1 MMEIEARCLLELAVH
16 VKLASE
22 NVLEAARSL
31 TELRPNDATS
41 GVGAWRRAMDELI
54 AMNIE
59 LSFMERILRT
69 AAPVPGNVVLRGAS
83 RGGRAAVRG

>member
-1 MMEIEARCLLELAVH
+1 MEIEARRLLELAVH

-31 TELRPNDATS
+31 TELRPGDATS
-41 GVGAWRRAMDELI
+41 GMGTWRHAMDELI
-54 AMNIE
+54 AMNVQ

-69 AAPVPGNVVLRGAS
+69 ATPGDLVLQRAPRGTRAVI
-83 RGGRAAVRG
+83 RG

>member
-1 MMEIEARCLLELAVH
+1 MEIEARRLLELAVH

-31 TELRPNDATS
+31 VELCPGDPSSAT
-41 GVGAWRRAMDELI
+41 GAWRHAMDELI
-54 AMNIE
+54 AMNVQ
-59 LSFMERILRT
+59 LSFMERTLRKAT
-69 AAPVPGNVVLRGAS
+69 RGGLVLGRAS

>member
-1 MMEIEARCLLELAVH
+1 MEIEARRLLELAVH

-31 TELRPNDATS
+31 IELRPGDPGS
-41 GVGAWRRAMDELI
+41 GMGAWHRAMDELT

-59 LSFMERILRT
+59 LAFMERILRKAT
-69 AAPVPGNVVLRGAS
+69 PGGLVLRRAA
-83 RGGRAAVRG
+83 RGGRPVVRG

>member
-1 MMEIEARCLLELAVH
+1 MEIETRRLLELAVH

-31 TELRPNDATS
+31 TELRPSDPTS
-41 GVGAWRRAMDELI
+41 GLGAWRRTMDELM

-69 AAPVPGNVVLRGAS
+69 AAPVPGDLVLRRAS
-83 RGGRAAVRG
+83 RAGRAAVRG

>member
-1 MMEIEARCLLELAVH
+1 MEIEPRRLLELAVH

-31 TELRPNDATS
+31 TELGPGDATG
-41 GVGAWRRAMDELI
+41 GVGAWRRTMDELS
-54 AMNIE
+54 AMNIQ
-59 LSFMERILRT
+59 LAFMERILRT
-69 AAPVPGNVVLRGAS
+69 AAAVPGDLVLHRAS